1 MEYEEDSNN
10 ISEYNNISIGSNYSI
25 KCYAPLDEVK
35 VLREKSWF
43 WIEGV
48 FLFVVGTIGLLG
60 NILAIL
66 ILKSSPENTS
76 FNMLLI

>member
-1 MEYEEDSNN
+1 MDDYEDSNN
-10 ISEYNNISIGSNYSI
+10 ISAYNNISIGSNSSI
-25 KCYAPLDEVK
+25 KCYAPLDEVE